1 MLLSYALVVILMLP
15 GMTEPKVQRVPIE
28 SFEACLAKV
37 KEAGAA
43 MDAHKGEQFVYAVVC
58 EVTGSKADPA

>member
-1 MLLSYALVVILMLP
+1 MLP

-43 MDAHKGEQFVYAVVC
+43 MDAHKGEQFIYAVAC